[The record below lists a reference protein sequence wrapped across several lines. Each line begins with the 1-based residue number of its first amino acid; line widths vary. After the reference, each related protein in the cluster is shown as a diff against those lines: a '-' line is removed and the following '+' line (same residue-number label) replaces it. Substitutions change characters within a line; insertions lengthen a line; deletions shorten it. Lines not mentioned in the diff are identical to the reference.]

1 MRDSLGL
8 RSVSMGASALVL
20 TGLVFMA
27 MNASWSVLQPQIID
41 RPIMTSVP
49 EPVPP
54 PVTPPDIEP
63 PPLAANPIQGA
74 VIGALVVPTL
84 PTELTTIAIAAPDY
98 APVVLP
104 EIVDPHWRRRPR
116 DLARYYPSRALQRGT
131 EGAVVLDC
139 LVNQQGRLGC
149 TVVSETPQGWDF
161 GAAALRI
168 SQDYE
173 MIPATRDGVPVDA
186 RYRMRVPFAIE

>member
-27 MNASWSVLQPQIID
+27 MNASWSVLQPQIVD
-41 RPIMTSVP
+41 RPILTSVP
-49 EPVPP
+49 EPVTPPVPP
-54 PVTPPDIEP
+54 PPEPVTRPLSDPIE
-63 PPLAANPIQGA
+63 GA
-74 VIGALVVPTL
+74 VIGALAVPAL
-84 PTELTTIAIAAPDY
+84 PTELTTIAGPSQDY
-98 APVVLP
+98 APVLLP
-104 EIVDPHWRRRPR
+104 QIVDPHWRRQPR
-116 DLARYYPSRALQRGT
+116 DLARYYPARALQRGT
-131 EGAVVLDC
+131 EGAVILDC

-161 GAAALRI
+161 AEAALRI
-168 SQDYE
+168 SRDYE
-173 MIPATRDGVPVDA
+173 MVPATRDGVPVEA